1 MDFWF
6 NSSWPSLNFEEKHF
20 YPEHIRHALMVATQ
34 IFSVETSSF
43 DYLFDRGI

>member
-6 NSSWPSLNFEEKHF
+6 NSSWPSLKFEEKDF
-20 YPEHIRHALMVATQ
+20 YPEHIRYALVVATQ

-43 DYLFDRGI
+43 DDLFDRGI